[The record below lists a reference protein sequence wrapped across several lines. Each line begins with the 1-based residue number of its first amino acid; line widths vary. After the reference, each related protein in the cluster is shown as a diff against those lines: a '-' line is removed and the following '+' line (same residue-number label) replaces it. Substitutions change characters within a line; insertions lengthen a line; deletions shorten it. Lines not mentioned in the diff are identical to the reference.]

1 MPQKGYPSIGSYL
14 LTAGVN
20 SSAGFMMAKAP
31 TTLDPSSTGLTTS
44 QHKALRS

>member
-20 SSAGFMMAKAP
+20 SSAGFMTATAPSTPKA
-31 TTLDPSSTGLTTS
+31 STQGHYLFGHT
-44 QHKALRS
+44 

>member
-31 TTLDPSSTGLTTS
+31 TTSNPTIDMSGYNFNPDGST
-44 QHKALRS
+44 